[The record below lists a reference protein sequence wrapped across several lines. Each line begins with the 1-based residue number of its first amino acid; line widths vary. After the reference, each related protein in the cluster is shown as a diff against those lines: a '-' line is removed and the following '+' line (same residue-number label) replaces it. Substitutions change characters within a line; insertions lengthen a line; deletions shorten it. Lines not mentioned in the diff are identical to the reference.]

1 MATYKVGNMSAVPEE
16 GSCAPEGE
24 AAADRVRYERAQL
37 ALADRGWQLRT
48 TDTGT
53 YYAWSPRRA
62 IHLQDLADVEFLVY
76 EFDRKTRARE

>member
-1 MATYKVGNMSAVPEE
+1 MNDANIVDPID
-16 GSCAPEGE
+16 E
-24 AAADRVRYERAQL
+24 AAANRLRFERAQL

-76 EFDRKTRARE
+76 ELDRKTGARE